1 MATDTRL
8 EKRVM
13 LEAFKQKA
21 NPTLFLSQWFRTTE
35 RDIFR
40 SRKAVIDIKRNLE
53 EIAVDI
59 VRGTNGRLNNNK
71 RFTTKEYIP
80 PIYDE
85 YMAYNEEELNERMPG
100 DTEYVNP
107 EYVSQFLAILTDD
120 QIELRDLIL
129 RAIEKQAADTLVT
142 GVVPLINGDTID
154 YKQKA
159 THNFAANPVWSNSGG
174 LPIGDF
180 ITSCELNRKDGKVN
194 TGDFVALFGSTAYEN
209 FLLRNEGA
217 GLRFDVRNAKLAD
230 ITQPVRNTS
239 GASFHGTFS
248 AGSWALQ
255 IWTYPQYYK
264 VPTGYGLPNEGTL
277 VPYIPDDK
285 VIVIPAA
292 SAIDLRLLYA
302 GIPSLVRRVDPRLQA
317 IGLDRVPAN
326 IRTDFHPYAH
336 VDNEAND
343 IKVGVRSAPLTV
355 PTQIDGWTVIKTE
368 G

>member
-154 YKQKA
+154 YKQK
-159 THNFAANPVWSNSGG
+159 G
-174 LPIGDF
+174 
-180 ITSCELNRKDGKVN
+180 RKLSYHGK
-194 TGDFVALFGSTAYEN
+194 E
-209 FLLRNEGA
+209 
-217 GLRFDVRNAKLAD
+217 
-230 ITQPVRNTS
+230 
-239 GASFHGTFS
+239 
-248 AGSWALQ
+248 
-255 IWTYPQYYK
+255 
-264 VPTGYGLPNEGTL
+264 
-277 VPYIPDDK
+277 
-285 VIVIPAA
+285 
-292 SAIDLRLLYA
+292 
-302 GIPSLVRRVDPRLQA
+302 
-317 IGLDRVPAN
+317 
-326 IRTDFHPYAH
+326 
-336 VDNEAND
+336 
-343 IKVGVRSAPLTV
+343 
-355 PTQIDGWTVIKTE
+355 
-368 G
+368 